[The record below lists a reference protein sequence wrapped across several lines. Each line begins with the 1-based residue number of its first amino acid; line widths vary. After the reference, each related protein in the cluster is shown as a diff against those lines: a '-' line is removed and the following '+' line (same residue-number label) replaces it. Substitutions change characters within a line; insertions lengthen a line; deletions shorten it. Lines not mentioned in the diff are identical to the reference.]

1 MIAILRFMPL
11 SYIASQIFIAKTTVK
26 TKKRGRITI
35 FRWRASAFALVFP
48 WVEPSNSLTTS
59 EVIKTITPNAAIA
72 IADCITVTTVVVVTV
87 VIIGICNR
95 CPDY

>member
-26 TKKRGRITI
+26 TKKRGSITI
-35 FRWRASAFALVFP
+35 FRWRASALALVFP

-59 EVIKTITPNAAIA
+59 DVIKTITPKAAMTNDGCNRA
-72 IADCITVTTVVVVTV
+72 TTVVVVTV
-87 VIIGICNR
+87 VIIGVCNR